1 MAAITSATSQRHREY
16 ETIYVLRPAVTKE
29 SSEGISARLAD
40 VVARE
45 GGTLTRIENWGIRRL
60 AYPVAKQKRGVYVF
74 LKYIGKG
81 GLVSEVER
89 NLRLLDDV
97 LKYQTVK
104 TNDEVAHEGLV
115 VAPED
120 VKFEHVEIPE
130 GLEQDESRA
139 RELGLEDR
147 HDRDDH
153 PPRRDPYADEAEGFG
168 DDEGGDAASEDDE

>member
-1 MAAITSATSQRHREY
+1 MPVTSAAVHRHREY
-16 ETIYVLRPAVTKE
+16 ETIYILRPAVTKE

-40 VVARE
+40 VVTRE
-45 GGTLTRIENWGIRRL
+45 GGTLTRVENWGLRRL
-60 AYPVAKQKRGVYVF
+60 AYPVAKQKRGVYVY

-104 TNDEVAHEGLV
+104 TNDEVAGEGIV

-120 VKFEHVEIPE
+120 VKFEHAEIPE
-130 GLEQDESRA
+130 GADQEDSRA

-147 HDRDDH
+147 PDRDHDA
-153 PPRRDPYADEAEGFG
+153 PRRDPYADEADAFN
-168 DDEGGDAASEDDE
+168 DEDGGDGDKEDDE

>member
-1 MAAITSATSQRHREY
+1 MAAQSARVHRHREY
-16 ETIYVLRPAVTKE
+16 ETIYILRPTVTKE

-40 VVARE
+40 AVTRE
-45 GGTLTRIENWGIRRL
+45 GGTLTRIENWGLRRL
-60 AYPVAKQKRGVYVF
+60 AYPVAKQKRGVYVY

-104 TNDEVAHEGLV
+104 TDDEIAHEGIV

-120 VKFEHVEIPE
+120 VKFEHVEVPE
-130 GLEQDESRA
+130 GEAQEESRA
-139 RELGLEDR
+139 RELGLEERQDR
-147 HDRDDH
+147 EDH
-153 PPRRDPYADEAEGFG
+153 PPRRDPYADDADGFG
-168 DDEGGDAASEDDE
+168 DDEGGDGAAEDDE

>member
-1 MAAITSATSQRHREY
+1 MAAQSASVQRHREY
-16 ETIYVLRPAVTKE
+16 ETIYILRPAVTKE

-40 VVARE
+40 VVSRE
-45 GGTLTRIENWGIRRL
+45 GGTLTRIENWGLRRL
-60 AYPVAKQKRGVYVF
+60 AYPVAKQKRGVYVY

-104 TNDEVAHEGLV
+104 TDDEIAHEGIV

-120 VKFEHVEIPE
+120 VKFEHVEVPE
-130 GLEQDESRA
+130 GEAQEDSRA
-139 RELGLEDR
+139 RELGLEER
-147 HDRDDH
+147 QDRDDH
-153 PPRRDPYADEAEGFG
+153 PPRRDPYADDADGFG
-168 DDEGGDAASEDDE
+168 DDEGGDNAAEDDE